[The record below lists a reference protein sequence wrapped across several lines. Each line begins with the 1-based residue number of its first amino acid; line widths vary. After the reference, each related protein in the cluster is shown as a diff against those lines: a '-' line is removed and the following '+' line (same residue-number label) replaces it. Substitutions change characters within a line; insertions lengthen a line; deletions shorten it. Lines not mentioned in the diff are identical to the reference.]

1 MKHKPELPPMLAGS
15 LVRVEITKINL
26 LCAMGLIDLL
36 KSSLTGSLALTHVG
50 KTEPLN

>member
-1 MKHKPELPPMLAGS
+1 MLVGS

-36 KSSLTGSLALTHVG
+36 KSSLYNWLTGSHTR
-50 KTEPLN
+50 